1 MHVYTQYLTTLHI
14 GSMFVE
20 KYRNNI
26 LMQSILSVLTVKA
39 TIFDYI
45 L

>member
-1 MHVYTQYLTTLHI
+1 MHVYTQYLTALHI

-20 KYRNNI
+20 KYRNKS
-26 LMQSILSVLTVKA
+26 LTQSNLSALTVKA